1 MRMGRRG
8 ARETMKDS
16 EARAVIQLLTER
28 IKDLERQ
35 ITILGNPDSAYT
47 PDHSA
52 IKFSPRYAPWWKP

>member
-1 MRMGRRG
+1 
-8 ARETMKDS
+8 MKDS